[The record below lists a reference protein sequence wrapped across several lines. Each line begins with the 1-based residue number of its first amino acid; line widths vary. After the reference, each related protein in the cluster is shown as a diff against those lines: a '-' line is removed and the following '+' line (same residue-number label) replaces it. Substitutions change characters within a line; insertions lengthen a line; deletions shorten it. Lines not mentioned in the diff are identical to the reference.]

1 MHTESKF
8 KLPNVEK
15 VSSKS
20 TKTRT
25 RTGWL
30 KFVTSY
36 FREKQSVVLN
46 FDDLQNPQ
54 ETSL

>member
-30 KFVTSY
+30 KFVTPY